1 MAEVPEKV
9 EVTASLEGGEIR
21 FTIEDKERLEAIDKA
36 LYMWHPDH
44 VGQAIGM
51 DVDSVEVYRP

>member
-9 EVTASLEGGEIR
+9 EVTASLKGGR
-21 FTIEDKERLEAIDKA
+21 IEFAIEEEDRLEAIDKA

-44 VGQAIGM
+44 VGQVLGI
-51 DVDSVEVYRP
+51 DVENVEVYRP